1 MKRTPQQFENDYF
14 PGWAVSKKHASPEML
29 ERLERFIAEKRALC
43 EVVAVPRSAPA
54 ACRGRAASAELRVSS
69 VPRGH

>member
-29 ERLERFIAEKRALC
+29 ERLERFIAEKRALIARVKWWRSPDLRQRH
-43 EVVAVPRSAPA
+43 VVVVPPQQN
-54 ACRGRAASAELRVSS
+54 
-69 VPRGH
+69 

>member
-29 ERLERFIAEKRALC
+29 ERLERFIAEKRGAL
-43 EVVAVPRSAPA
+43 
-54 ACRGRAASAELRVSS
+54 
-69 VPRGH
+69 

>member
-29 ERLERFIAEKRALC
+29 ERLERFIAEKRAPSPVKWWRSPDLRQRH
-43 EVVAVPRSAPA
+43 VVVVPPQQN
-54 ACRGRAASAELRVSS
+54 
-69 VPRGH
+69 